1 MTAED
6 ESRVLTIEQPPVART
21 LESVGDIETISQTD
35 PVNVGDLVK
44 LVFRAEDDAEPP
56 FTVKIK
62 SPSGKVI
69 LERVLRELPTG
80 KPQSAPALQLTVSA
94 PGDYK
99 VEIKQL
105 NGKQRGDA
113 ILRVAG

>member
-1 MTAED
+1 MTDED
-6 ESRVLTIEQPPVART
+6 RSAVLLIKQSNVART
-21 LESVGDIETISQTD
+21 LESTGDIETISQTD
-35 PVNVGDLVK
+35 PVTAGDTVK

-80 KPQSAPALQLTVSA
+80 RPQSAPALQLTVSA

-99 VEIKQL
+99 VEVTQL
-105 NGKQRGDA
+105 YGKQRGDA
-113 ILRVAG
+113 ILRVT